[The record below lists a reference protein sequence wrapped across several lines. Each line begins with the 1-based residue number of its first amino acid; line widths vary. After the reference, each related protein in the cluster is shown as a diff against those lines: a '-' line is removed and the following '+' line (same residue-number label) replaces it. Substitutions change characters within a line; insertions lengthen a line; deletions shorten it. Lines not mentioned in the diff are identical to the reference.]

1 MRNKVIHTKTLILDH
16 KSLNQKKNYH
26 ILVNVSIYEKIT
38 CQPEHKYDSMSLHG
52 FISDI
57 KIIVMNYKC
66 FKIIVINYREKEQKL
81 LRDRFWYGDRYI
93 LSSKHTLHIT
103 YANIMSS

>member
-1 MRNKVIHTKTLILDH
+1 MFPGHNEITNVQLDIRHKVIHTKTLILDH
-16 KSLNQKKNYH
+16 KLLNQKKNYH
-26 ILVNVSIYEKIT
+26 ILVNVSMYEKTI

-57 KIIVMNYKC
+57 KIIVINCNC

-81 LRDRFWYGDRYI
+81 
-93 LSSKHTLHIT
+93 
-103 YANIMSS
+103 